1 MEALMEALSTNGLAA
16 ERVTVGL
23 LSGSLSCL
31 NPCRL
36 AYVVDASSVHS
47 SASGSAAPPFG
58 GRAGWRRGRRAVRRG
73 ASLVS
78 KGPEHITFP
87 RS

>member
-47 SASGSAAPPFG
+47 SDFKTK
-58 GRAGWRRGRRAVRRG
+58 
-73 ASLVS
+73 VS
-78 KGPEHITFP
+78 KFGVA
-87 RS
+87 SC